1 MDEVRPKA
9 PREIVTERLLLH
21 TFRAEDAEQV
31 LEAVDASRDEIG
43 RWMSWPPY
51 LTEAETSRQEADRSR
66 ARREAGESFDYTIRR
81 RDDDR
86 FLGAVSVENPNWAVP
101 SFSLA
106 YWIRTSEQGKGY
118 VSEAVRAVTRMAFAA
133 LGARRVE
140 ISCDERNTRSI
151 RVAEAC
157 GFQYEG
163 RMRHDDRLPNGELG
177 NDVYY
182 SLIDTDEALQ
192 RLLAQPESA

>member
-1 MDEVRPKA
+1 MAHPQV

-21 TFRAEDAEQV
+21 AFRAEDAEQV
-31 LEAVDASRDEIG
+31 LEAVNESRDEVG

-51 LTEAETSRQEADRSR
+51 LTEAEQSRQEADRSR

-81 RDDDR
+81 RDDGR
-86 FLGAVSVENPNWAVP
+86 FLGAVMIENPNWAVP

-106 YWIRTSEQGKGY
+106 YWIRTSGQGKGY

-133 LGARRVE
+133 LGAKRVE
-140 ISCDERNTRSI
+140 ISCDERNTRSM

-163 RMRHDDRLPNGELG
+163 RMRQDDRLPNGELS

-182 SLIDTDEALQ
+182 SLINTDETVR
-192 RLLAQPESA
+192 RLLARSETS